1 MTIEQLKPICDKI
14 GHERVI
20 KHLKHIKHHL
30 DALGLENNLETNI
43 KELEKDWSDDFWSG
57 WVDYVPNKKQ

>member
-1 MTIEQLKPICDKI
+1 MNKEELKPICDKI

-30 DALGLENNLETNI
+30 EAINQNHNYIDEI
-43 KELEKDWSDDFWSG
+43 IVELEKDWADDFWSG
-57 WVDYVPNKKQ
+57 WNEYKH